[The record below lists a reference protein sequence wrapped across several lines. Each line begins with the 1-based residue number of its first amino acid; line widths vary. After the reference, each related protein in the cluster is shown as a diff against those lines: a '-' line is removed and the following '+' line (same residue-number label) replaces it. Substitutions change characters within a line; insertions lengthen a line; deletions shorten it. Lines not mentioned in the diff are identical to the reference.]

1 MACRRSRQAVPASAA
16 VKPGGQAPA
25 PGHDVV
31 NPKIIFEDRRFDPK
45 LVEFH
50 LHAEAMARSV
60 GYTAKLGIDGQ
71 LAQLLRLRVA
81 QLNPCSY
88 CLILHDRAAAD
99 QGITRERIASLPSWR
114 ESTLYSAAEG
124 AALAYCEA
132 LTAFDQAGFAA
143 AHDGLAKHF
152 NKAAIAE
159 IAAVIINMNV
169 WTRLKLAQGA
179 TPVEVSDSG

>member
-1 MACRRSRQAVPASAA
+1 MNS
-16 VKPGGQAPA
+16 
-25 PGHDVV
+25 
-31 NPKIIFEDRRFDPK
+31 KIIFEDRRFNPK

-88 CLILHDRAAAD
+88 CLILHDRAAIE
-99 QGITRERIASLPSWR
+99 QGITRERVANLPSWR
-114 ESTLYSAAEG
+114 ESALYSTAEG

-132 LTAFDQAGFAA
+132 LTTFDQASFAA
-143 AHDGLAKHF
+143 AHDELAKHF
-152 NKAAIAE
+152 SQIAIAE

-179 TPVEVSDSG
+179 TPVEVSDAG